1 MKTIQEQA
9 KELWRKTFGD
19 TVEYIDKFFN
29 LYFKP
34 NYFFHLEKDGKL
46 LSMLFATHHKLKIGE
61 KTLPIAYIGSV
72 CTDKEYRNCGLA
84 TTLMQKAEKELKT
97 LGKKA
102 IILIAAH
109 EGLVPFYQKMGY
121 SLCGIEGIKK
131 ISYKEDIND
140 LEEFK
145 IQTTYEFDFDFINQ
159 VQRKRNNCII
169 HNEETLKLYTITD
182 YKIINLYHNTTLLAQ
197 CVSIVDWDTIEIL
210 DCFSLEEQTAE
221 ILAKKVSLKYKKD
234 VNLKYFPFTE
244 KTPSTIEM
252 IKPLEKGLVNEIYMS
267 LNLDT

>member
-1 MKTIQEQA
+1 
-9 KELWRKTFGD
+9 
-19 TVEYIDKFFN
+19 
-29 LYFKP
+29 
-34 NYFFHLEKDGKL
+34 
-46 LSMLFATHHKLKIGE
+46 MLFATHHRLKIGE

-72 CTDKEYRNCGLA
+72 CTLEEERGKGLA
-84 TTLMQKAEKELKT
+84 TQLIKKAEEDLKN
-97 LGKKA
+97 LGKKGF
-102 IILIAAH
+102 ILIAAH
-109 EGLVPFYQKMGY
+109 EGLVPFYKKMGY
-121 SLCGIEGIKK
+121 QLCGIEGIKK

>member
-1 MKTIQEQA
+1 MKTIQQQA

-19 TVEYIDKFFN
+19 STEYIDKFFN
-29 LYFKP
+29 LYFKK
-34 NYFFHLEKDGKL
+34 NYFFHLEEDGKL
-46 LSMLFATHHKLKIGE
+46 LSMLFATHHKLKIDE

-72 CTDKEYRNCGLA
+72 CTQENYRKKGLA
-84 TTLMQKAEKELKT
+84 TLLMEKAEKKLKT

-109 EGLVPFYQKMGY
+109 EGLVPFYEKMGY

-131 ISYKEDIND
+131 ISYKENLKIK
-140 LEEFK
+140 EEFR
-145 IQTTYEFDFDFINQ
+145 IENTSNFDFDFINQ
-159 VQRKRNNCII
+159 VQQKRNKCII
-169 HNEETLKLYTITD
+169 HNEDTLKLYTITD
-182 YKIINLYHNTTLLAQ
+182 YKIINLYHNSTLLAQ
-197 CVSIVDWDTIEIL
+197 CVAIVDWDTIEIL
-210 DCFSLEEQTAE
+210 DCFSLEEETAE
-221 ILAKKVSLKYKKD
+221 TLAKKVSLKYKKD

-252 IKPLEKGLVNEIYMS
+252 IKPLEQGLVNEIYMS